1 MDVEERI
8 VRHYLQAAQDRG
20 GGWQMAMRI
29 MAYNL
34 MAAREGKPE
43 KHSDLDEKSEGKAC
57 RT

>member
-1 MDVEERI
+1 MDYQDRI
-8 VRHYLQAAQDRG
+8 VRHYLQAAHDRG
-20 GGWQMAMRI
+20 GGWEMAMRM

-43 KHSDLDEKSEGKAC
+43 KVSDLDAVKKEEGC

>member
-1 MDVEERI
+1 MTAEERMI
-8 VRHYLQAAQDRG
+8 RHYLQAAHDRG
-20 GGWQMAMRI
+20 GGWQMAMRM

-43 KHSDLDEKSEGKAC
+43 KNSDLDEGGTC